1 MDALNRTLIALAA
14 TGLAC
19 LPAFAGTFV
28 KERRVTETKGE
39 GTTTELV
46 ELVVDGGM
54 ARITTSGSDNP
65 MLGPGG
71 YMLVRDH
78 AFFIVNPSERT
89 YVRMDEAELQA
100 MGQEARQMQAQQDE
114 ATARAGVEVGGKKT
128 LAHFEFKQLL
138 DEEGPVM
145 LGLPTRHYRF
155 LLKYKVSQALSGQ
168 MSGMTM
174 DETVERTEEF
184 WATTAAQLNGP
195 ADMGLADSFMGG
207 EEGDEDE
214 PAQIGEAEQTMEAKG
229 LQLRSIVELK
239 ESSGFGGAMG
249 AMARLSTL
257 GMVGGSDKSASR
269 RTSEVLELRQA
280 TVPAGTFDVPRGY
293 REVSMMGP
301 GRGMPDLGE
310 VPGEPGSEGMPDL
323 DKLPGSGN

>member
-14 TGLAC
+14 TGFAC

-46 ELVVDGGM
+46 ELVVDGGK
-54 ARITTSGSDNP
+54 ARITMSGAENP
-65 MLGPGG
+65 MLAAGG
-71 YMLVRDH
+71 YMLVRDN

-89 YVRMDEAELQA
+89 YVRMDEAEMQA
-100 MGQEARQMQAQQDE
+100 MGAEARQMQAQQE
-114 ATARAGVEVGGKKT
+114 AAMEAQGGGGKKT
-128 LAHFEFKQLL
+128 LAHFEFKQLV

-145 LGLPTRHYRF
+145 LGLPTRHYKF
-155 LLKYKVSQALSGQ
+155 LLKYKVSQALPGQ
-168 MSGMTM
+168 MPGMTM
-174 DETVERTEEF
+174 DETVDRTEEF

-207 EEGDEDE
+207 EEGDGGE
-214 PAQIGEAEQTMEAKG
+214 PAQILQAEQTMEAKG
-229 LQLRSIVELK
+229 LKLRSIVELK
-239 ESSGFGGAMG
+239 ESSAMGGAMG

-257 GMVGGSDKSASR
+257 GMAGGSDKSESR
-269 RTSEVLELRQA
+269 RTTEVLELRQA
-280 TVPAGTFDVPRGY
+280 TVPAGTFDVPGGY

-301 GRGMPDLGE
+301 GRGMPDLDQ

-323 DKLPGSGN
+323 DKLPGEGN